1 MLDAATALLE
11 ERGYAATS
19 IAEVA
24 RRAGVSVETVYKS
37 FGTKAALTKEAVDV
51 ALAGDE
57 APVAVAD
64 RDEARRVIAEPDPVE
79 KLRRYAHEAA
89 TRIERS
95 ARLQLALREG
105 ARADA
110 AVAEIWET
118 VQQERL
124 TGMGMFAGHLAAA
137 GALRSGLGPERARD
151 ALWACT
157 GVELYDLLVLHR
169 GWSRE
174 AYAGW
179 LGDTLAAS
187 LL

>member
-1 MLDAATALLE
+1 MLLE

-157 GVELYDLLVLHR
+157 VLHR